1 MAGLQKLKIEH
12 VSKQIKGSLVID
24 DISLMFVPGRIYGLR
39 GINGSGKTMLMRL
52 ICGLIRP
59 TSGNIYYDDMELG
72 HDIFFPPDVGVLLEN
87 PSFLDG
93 YTGYQNLKLIADIQ
107 KKIGEKEIK
116 EILDKV
122 GLEPNDK
129 RKYKK
134 YSLGMKQR
142 LGIAAALMEQ
152 PDLVILDE
160 PFNALDTDGVTMTA
174 NLIRNEKERGALVIM
189 ACHDREQLEFLA
201 DEIIEISGGKA
212 AKEKKGEYD
221 G

>member
-122 GLEPNDK
+122 GLEPTDK

-212 AKEKKGEYD
+212 AKEKKGE
-221 G
+221 

>member
-1 MAGLQKLKIEH
+1 MAGLQKLKLDH

-24 DISLMFVPGRIYGLR
+24 DVSLTFDPGRIYGLR

-59 TSGNIYYDDMELG
+59 TSGKICYDDMELG
-72 HDIFFPPDVGVLLEN
+72 HDIFFPPDVGILLEN

-93 YTGYQNLKLIADIQ
+93 YTGYQNLKMIADIQ
-107 KKIGEKEIK
+107 KIIGEKEIR

-122 GLEPNDK
+122 GLDPTDK

-160 PFNALDTDGVTMTA
+160 PFNALDVDGVNMAA
-174 NLIRNEKERGALVIM
+174 NLIRNEKERGALVIL
-189 ACHDREQLEFLA
+189 ACHDREQLDFLA
-201 DEIIEISGGKA
+201 DEIIEISGGRA
-212 AKEKKGEYD
+212 AKEKKGE
-221 G
+221 

>member
-39 GINGSGKTMLMRL
+39 GINGSGKTMLMRF

-93 YTGYQNLKLIADIQ
+93 YSGYQNLKLIADIQ

-122 GLEPNDK
+122 GLEPTDK

-160 PFNALDTDGVTMTA
+160 PFNALDTNGVTMTA

-212 AKEKKGEYD
+212 AKEKKGE
-221 G
+221 

>member
-122 GLEPNDK
+122 GLEPTDK

-189 ACHDREQLEFLA
+189 ACHDREQ
-201 DEIIEISGGKA
+201 
-212 AKEKKGEYD
+212 
-221 G
+221 

>member
-1 MAGLQKLKIEH
+1 
-12 VSKQIKGSLVID
+12 
-24 DISLMFVPGRIYGLR
+24 
-39 GINGSGKTMLMRL
+39 MLMRL

-59 TSGNIYYDDMELG
+59 TSGNISYDDMELG

-122 GLEPNDK
+122 GLEPTDK

-152 PDLVILDE
+152 PDFCLLYTSRCV
-160 PFNALDTDGVTMTA
+160 
-174 NLIRNEKERGALVIM
+174 
-189 ACHDREQLEFLA
+189 
-201 DEIIEISGGKA
+201 
-212 AKEKKGEYD
+212 
-221 G
+221 

>member
-122 GLEPNDK
+122 GLEPTDK

-134 YSLGMKQR
+134 YSLGMKQG

-160 PFNALDTDGVTMTA
+160 PFNALDTYGVTMTA

-212 AKEKKGEYD
+212 AKEKKGE
-221 G
+221 

>member
-122 GLEPNDK
+122 GLEPTDK
-129 RKYKK
+129 R
-134 YSLGMKQR
+134 
-142 LGIAAALMEQ
+142 
-152 PDLVILDE
+152 
-160 PFNALDTDGVTMTA
+160 
-174 NLIRNEKERGALVIM
+174 
-189 ACHDREQLEFLA
+189 DRK
-201 DEIIEISGGKA
+201 SVV
-212 AKEKKGEYD
+212 
-221 G
+221 

>member
-1 MAGLQKLKIEH
+1 M
-12 VSKQIKGSLVID
+12 
-24 DISLMFVPGRIYGLR
+24 
-39 GINGSGKTMLMRL
+39 
-52 ICGLIRP
+52 
-59 TSGNIYYDDMELG
+59 
-72 HDIFFPPDVGVLLEN
+72 
-87 PSFLDG
+87 
-93 YTGYQNLKLIADIQ
+93 KLIADIQ

-212 AKEKKGEYD
+212 AKEKKGE
-221 G
+221 

>member
-1 MAGLQKLKIEH
+1 
-12 VSKQIKGSLVID
+12 
-24 DISLMFVPGRIYGLR
+24 
-39 GINGSGKTMLMRL
+39 MLMRL

-122 GLEPNDK
+122 GLEPTDK

-212 AKEKKGEYD
+212 AKEKKGE
-221 G
+221 

>member
-212 AKEKKGEYD
+212 AKEKKGE
-221 G
+221 